1 MSTSA
6 SFKERLCEWIEL
18 THRWQNVPSD
28 ESQIEQWI
36 DTAYELADAYCFSDD
51 KHEEDAIDAIIHAWT
66 NTFRKSLNTDVPSLS
81 KKEMDELCAREQV
94 EQRTPE
100 WYAQTASVISASELG
115 TLFGPARA
123 RAQMV
128 LAKTRLPEP
137 RNQNLACSSD
147 RMGPFDWGI
156 RFEPVVKQIYCYKY
170 HATIKEL
177 GRLVDLEDKRCTASP
192 DGLVYTG
199 PRAGRLIEIK
209 CPVTREPD
217 GIVPK
222 DYYIQMQM
230 QMRVTGC
237 KACDYVEVQFISPYS
252 KDVNRIGPGQYSG
265 EIALIYNKDNTSM
278 RYEYGPVNGEVVPCL
293 EKNEML
299 LERIPWSVYSWQEQ
313 IVLQNQD
320 WWPGIKPAI
329 DAFWLDV
336 EKAKKGEFEVPAAK
350 PRKTQS
356 QAPCAIILSQ
366 DSLPENEICLP
377 STSN

>member
-36 DTAYELADAYCFSDD
+36 DTAYEIADAYCFSDD
-51 KHEEDAIDAIIHAWT
+51 KHEEDAIDAIIYAWT

-81 KKEMDELCAREQV
+81 KKEMDELCAREQI

-100 WYAQTASVISASELG
+100 WYAQTATVISASELG
-115 TLFGPARA
+115 ILFGPARA

-128 LAKTRLPEP
+128 MAKTRLPEP
-137 RNQNLACSSD
+137 RNQALACSSD

-217 GIVPK
+217 GVVPK
-222 DYYIQMQM
+222 EYYMQMQM

-237 KACDYVEVQFISPYS
+237 KACDYVEVQFVSPYS
-252 KDVNRIGPGQYSG
+252 KDVNRIGPGLYSG
-265 EIALIYNKDNTSM
+265 EIALIYDKETTCM

-313 IVLQNQD
+313 IVLQNPD
-320 WWPGIKPAI
+320 WWPGVKSAI
-329 DAFWLDV
+329 DTFWLDV

-350 PRKTQS
+350 PRKTPAQS
-356 QAPCAIILSQ
+356 PCAIILSQ

-377 STSN
+377 PTSN